1 MDAYDLSGCVSFLG
15 LISDSF
21 SSVPDVTR
29 LFLSKWNGFDFI
41 KLCQQPISHPWRKEV
56 AQNNDDTDLL
66 TFCQHKIWAFE
77 TLKTTGK
84 ECILYSCQ
92 PDCAECCVQS
102 FLIIFWHFGR
112 FRNDSLI
119 AWSCVFSFFCRSQ
132 PCPEVNDIV
141 AVFWFPNKNQFQL
154 NTLNIVWMTLGI
166 SNILHCPASMR
177 HVFKDTHFYWI

>member
-1 MDAYDLSGCVSFLG
+1 MDAYDLSGCLSLFG
-15 LISDSF
+15 LISDRF

-41 KLCQQPISHPWRKEV
+41 KLRQQPISHPWRKEV

-77 TLKTTGK
+77 TLKTTSK
-84 ECILYSCQ
+84 ESILYSCQ
-92 PDCAECCVQS
+92 PDCAECFVRS
-102 FLIIFWHFGR
+102 FLIIFWHFGH
-112 FRNDSLI
+112 FRNGSLI

-132 PCPEVNDIV
+132 PRPEVNDIV
-141 AVFWFPNKNQFQL
+141 VVFWFPNKNQFQL

-166 SNILHCPASMR
+166 SNISHCPP
-177 HVFKDTHFYWI
+177 FKDTHYYWI